1 MQTKKRLNEE
11 LEDYRNAA
19 KELAEQLR
27 AKELEIERL
36 EIELYELREK
46 LARQEPKCK
55 KYSRLCHQSRRC
67 MCSRLSRLRWCG
79 RRERRWS
86 GEKQNAVS
94 RS

>member
-27 AKELEIERL
+27 TKELEIERL

-55 KYSRLCHQSRRC
+55 K
-67 MCSRLSRLRWCG
+67 
-79 RRERRWS
+79 
-86 GEKQNAVS
+86 
-94 RS
+94 